1 MNTQSFSP
9 ELQFALKIAREAA
22 ALAEAVRVEL
32 ARPSMIKTDR
42 SPVTVADF
50 AVQALVSARLEK
62 EIPKDCL
69 VGEEDTAELRKS
81 ENSSVFE
88 QVQNYLRPFLP
99 DADLQAIY
107 AWIDR
112 GGGAAKGRYWVLDP
126 VDGTKGFLRGE
137 QYAVA
142 LALIENGTVKL
153 GVLACP
159 NLRESRFP
167 DVGGPGTLA
176 FAEKG
181 KGAWRTPLRL
191 SFPHAF
197 QRESKDDFHPLKVSS
212 CADPSQAVL
221 LRSSDE
227 SHMNVEKTENLLKTL
242 HVTKPPVEMS
252 SLAKHAVLAAGGAD
266 FFLRLLPPKNP
277 GYREKIWDQA
287 PGLVIIQEAGGLLT
301 DSEGKALDFNH
312 GRELTENRGLLG
324 ANPHLHPQ
332 ILSDL
337 KQIM

>member
-1 MNTQSFSP
+1 MNVQSFSH
-9 ELQFALKIAREAA
+9 ELQIALKIAREAA
-22 ALAEAVRVEL
+22 ELAESVRVEL
-32 ARPSMIKTDR
+32 VRPSMIKTDR

-62 EIPKDCL
+62 EIPKDSL

-81 ENSSVFE
+81 ENNSVFE
-88 QVQNYLRPFLP
+88 QVRKYLRPFLP
-99 DADLQAIY
+99 EADLEAIY

-142 LALIENGTVKL
+142 LALIENGVVKL

-159 NLRESRFP
+159 NLRESRFA
-167 DVGGPGTLA
+167 DVGGVGTLA

-181 KGAWRTPLRL
+181 KGAWQTSLKKEGPLC
-191 SFPHAF
+191 
-197 QRESKDDFHPLKVSS
+197 PLKVSS
-212 CADPSQAVL
+212 CADPSQSVL

-242 HVTKPPVEMS
+242 KVTKPPVEMS
-252 SLAKHAVLAAGGAD
+252 SLAKHAVLASGGAD

-277 GYREKIWDQA
+277 NYREKIWDQA

-301 DSEGKALDFNH
+301 DSNGKALDFNH
-312 GRELTENRGLLG
+312 GRELVENRGLLG

-332 ILSDL
+332 ILSALQRDSS
-337 KQIM
+337 